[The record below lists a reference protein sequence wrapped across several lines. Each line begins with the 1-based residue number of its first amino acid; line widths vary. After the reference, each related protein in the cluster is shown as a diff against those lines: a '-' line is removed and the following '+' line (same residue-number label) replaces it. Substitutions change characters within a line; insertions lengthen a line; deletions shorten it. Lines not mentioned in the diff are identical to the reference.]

1 MDLQAVITA
10 IGSLGFPIVACCIM
24 FYLNLRMQEKHE
36 EEMSKVT
43 EAITNNTIALTELTG
58 KIGGK
63 ENEN

>member
-1 MDLQAVITA
+1 MDFQAVITA

-24 FYLNLRMQEKHE
+24 FYLNFRMQEKHE

-43 EAITNNTIALTELTG
+43 EAITNNTIALTELTA

>member
-1 MDLQAVITA
+1 MELQEVITA

-24 FYLNLRMQEKHE
+24 FYLNLRMQEKHG

-43 EAITNNTIALTELTG
+43 EAISNNTIALTQLTA

-63 ENEN
+63 KDEN